1 MPARLTAYLPD
12 DAAPSRLLQP
22 RETLCIGRGD
32 DCGLRLNH
40 PSVSRRHAELQGSD
54 EGWRLLDLGS
64 KNGSFADGAAATDI
78 LLRSVCWLRFGDIYC
93 EFTPLTQ
100 AQAAESEQ
108 RLRSR
113 RVTAT
118 AHTRRME
125 HITDLD
131 ELLSASVRAA
141 VELAQCERGFLLL
154 RDGDDYAVRA
164 SHGSEPQATSAAAFP
179 GSAGVLRRA
188 TDERRAVIVNDV
200 GAEPWLAG
208 RASVVSGGLRALVC
222 LPLLDGD
229 EVLGAL
235 YADRGDAPDASAI
248 TTLDLELL
256 GAFVER
262 AALWIAARRASQVL
276 CSRPVRGTAEI
287 P

>member
-40 PSVSRRHAELQGSD
+40 PSVSRRHAELQGGD
-54 EGWRLLDLGS
+54 ESWRLLDLGS
-64 KNGSFADGAAATDI
+64 KNGSFADGAAATDT
-78 LLRSVCWLRFGDIYC
+78 LLRSGCWLRFGDIYC
-93 EFTPLTQ
+93 EFTQLTQ

-108 RLRSR
+108 RLQAR

-164 SHGSEPQATSAAAFP
+164 SHGSGPQASAVAFP

-188 TDERRAVIVNDV
+188 TDERRAVVVNDV

-256 GAFVER
+256 SAFVER
-262 AALWIAARRASQVL
+262 AALWIAARRASQAL
-276 CSRPVRGTAEI
+276 AGHPVRRAAEI